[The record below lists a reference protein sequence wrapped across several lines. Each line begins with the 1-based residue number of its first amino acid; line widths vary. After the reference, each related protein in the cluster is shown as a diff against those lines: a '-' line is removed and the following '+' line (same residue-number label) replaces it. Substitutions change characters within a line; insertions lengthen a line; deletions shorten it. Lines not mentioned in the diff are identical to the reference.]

1 MTPAEDP
8 GKFEKDIYREGMN
21 YRNDKYGQPVSALGY
36 GCMRFSRKGASI
48 DYEKAEA
55 EVMRAIDLG
64 VNYLDTAYIYPGS
77 EETVGRILEENSIRD
92 KVLIA
97 TKLPQYLM
105 QSVNAVEKIFAE
117 ELRRL
122 RTDHIDYYLMHMLTD
137 IGSWNQLCSMGIKEW
152 IDARKADGSIRNIGF
167 SYHGTTDMFLELLDA
182 YDWDFVQ
189 IQYNYMD
196 ENSQAGRIG
205 LEAAEKKGIPV
216 IIMEPLRGGK
226 LVNLPKGAND
236 LIKEYN
242 ARTGRTLTAAE
253 LGLRWLWDQTGVTC
267 ILSGM
272 NSMEM
277 VEENV
282 RIASE
287 AEAGCFTD
295 DERALTESIKAIIKA
310 KEKVP
315 CTGCRYCMPCPKGV
329 DIPGTF
335 HHYNMIYTE
344 GRIEGYRWFFQN
356 MGLREDPGFASQCV
370 ACGRCEAHCPQNIN
384 IIEELKKAD
393 RVLRPVYLKPVL
405 YAAGKF
411 VTRKRRRSDK
421 GVK

>member
-1 MTPAEDP
+1 
-8 GKFEKDIYREGMN
+8 MN
-21 YRNDKYGQPVSALGY
+21 YRLDRNGQPVSVLGY
-36 GCMRFSRKGASI
+36 GCMRFTRKGASI

-55 EVMRAIDLG
+55 EVMRAIELG

-77 EETVGRILEENSIRD
+77 EETVGRILEENSARD
-92 KVLIA
+92 RVLIA

-105 QSVNAVEKIFAE
+105 QSAKAVDRIFSE

-137 IGSWNQLCSMGIKEW
+137 IGSWNKLTEMGMIEW
-152 IDARKADGSIRNIGF
+152 IEARKAEGSIRNIGF
-167 SYHGTTDMFLELLDA
+167 SYHGTADMFLQLLDA

-196 ENSQAGRIG
+196 ETSQAGRMG

-226 LVNLPKGAND
+226 LVNLPREAGS
-236 LIKEYN
+236 LIKEHN
-242 ARTGRTLTAAE
+242 EKTGGSLTAAE

-277 VEENV
+277 VEENC
-282 RIASE
+282 RIASD
-287 AEAGCFTD
+287 ASPGCFT
-295 DERALTESIKAIIKA
+295 EEEKALTEDIKRIIKA
-310 KEKVP
+310 REKVP

-329 DIPGTF
+329 DIPGNF
-335 HHYNMIYTE
+335 HNYNLMFTE
-344 GRIEGYRWFFQN
+344 GKIEGFRWFFQN
-356 MGLREDPGFASQCV
+356 MCLRKEPGFASQCV
-370 ACGRCEAHCPQNIN
+370 ACGKCEAHCPQHIN
-384 IIEELKKAD
+384 IIEELKNAD
-393 RVLRPVYLKPVL
+393 RALRPFYLKPVMSL
-405 YAAGKF
+405 AGKF
-411 VTRKRRRSDK
+411 VTRRRR
-421 GVK
+421 V